1 MAAKQ
6 GPKRETPVTCR
17 INGVEVTLEELAREI
32 NRCGGLAPAK
42 R

>member
-1 MAAKQ
+1 MATKQ
-6 GPKRETPVTCR
+6 QPKRETPVTCR
-17 INGVEVTLEELAREI
+17 INGAEVTIEELAAEI